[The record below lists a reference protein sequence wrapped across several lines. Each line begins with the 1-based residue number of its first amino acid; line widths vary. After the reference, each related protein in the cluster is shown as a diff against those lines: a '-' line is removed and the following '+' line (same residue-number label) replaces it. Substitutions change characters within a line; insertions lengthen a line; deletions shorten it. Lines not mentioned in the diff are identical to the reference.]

1 MPQLAEPMLGVDVLG
16 MDAPPDGAAA
26 APGAEAE
33 EVFACARG
41 GESKEDDE
49 FDEIVGALEDVLL
62 DDAFVALQAAFAEAH
77 CGEFDDTDEN
87 KLVYTE
93 LFESY
98 TEGIEA
104 FLADALAARLG
115 PGFAMERLLE
125 VVRRRGEDELAGDVW
140 DLLLSLSDFNE
151 FKALM
156 LAHKTE
162 REGRGG
168 ALDGLL
174 CGRGLESATR

>member
-1 MPQLAEPMLGVDVLG
+1 MPALAEPMLGVDVLG
-16 MDAPPDGAAA
+16 MDASPEGAAA
-26 APGAEAE
+26 CGAETE
-33 EVFACARG
+33 E
-41 GESKEDDE
+41 
-49 FDEIVGALEDVLL
+49 VLL

-98 TEGIEA
+98 TERIEA

-156 LAHKTE
+156 LV
-162 REGRGG
+162 
-168 ALDGLL
+168 
-174 CGRGLESATR
+174 

>member
-1 MPQLAEPMLGVDVLG
+1 MLGVDVLG
-16 MDAPPDGAAA
+16 MDASPEGAAA
-26 APGAEAE
+26 CGAETE

-62 DDAFVALQAAFAEAH
+62 DDAFVALQSDFAEAH
-77 CGEFDDTDEN
+77 CGAFDDSDEN

-162 REGRGG
+162 RDGRGG